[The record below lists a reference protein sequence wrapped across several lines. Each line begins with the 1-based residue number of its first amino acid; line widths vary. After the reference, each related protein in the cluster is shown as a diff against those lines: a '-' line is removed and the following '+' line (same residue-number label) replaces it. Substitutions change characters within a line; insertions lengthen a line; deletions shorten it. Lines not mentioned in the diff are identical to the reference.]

1 MTILAAVLPI
11 WALPVAEMA
20 ATPLAIVGGLL
31 VGGACCVVARWLW
44 KREEKETK

>member
-1 MTILAAVLPI
+1 MLTLAAVLPL

-20 ATPLAIVGGLL
+20 GTPLAIVGGLL

-44 KREEKETK
+44 QKEEKETK